1 MINLLSSGSG
11 FSVLV
16 SHLRT
21 IFLPIHTGEV
31 GAGPKKSRWVN
42 RGMFNSLPKLSMV
55 QRGLEQEVRGREGL
69 KFTEQEAFLTRRNNL
84 GGMGAEDSSGTKK
97 TMLPCLAI

>member
-1 MINLLSSGSG
+1 
-11 FSVLV
+11 
-16 SHLRT
+16 
-21 IFLPIHTGEV
+21 
-31 GAGPKKSRWVN
+31 
-42 RGMFNSLPKLSMV
+42 MFNSLPKLSVV

-97 TMLPCLAI
+97 TTLTCLAI